1 MDNLN
6 AIYKHLWDNLQHF
19 KEETQGYVWYKEEV
33 PDEDLLPEEGQVGR
47 RLRIA
52 QSWIGEE
59 VFCFKKGKL
68 MLMYYGRGSRD
79 GQVWIQESEYNGIF
93 HPRKEE
99 IKKRFAIGANWYCA
113 PDSHWAT
120 HQWTTKKSIS
130 IDNHPEFR
138 FQHQRLMLALQGQ
151 EVERKCSEAMEWI
164 RS

>member
-6 AIYKHLWDNLQHF
+6 AIYKHLWDNLRF
-19 KEETQGYVWYKEEV
+19 FEEETTGFVWHKELV

-47 RLRIA
+47 RLRIN
-52 QSWIGEE
+52 QHWIGEE

-68 MLMYYGRGSRD
+68 MLMYYDRD
-79 GQVWIQESEYNGIF
+79 NNNERIWIQESGYSGIL

-99 IKKRFAIGANWYCA
+99 IKKRFAIRADWYCA
-113 PDSHWAT
+113 PGSHWAT
-120 HQWTTKKSIS
+120 HQWMVKKSIG
-130 IDNHPEFR
+130 IDSHPEFR
-138 FQHQRLMLALQGQ
+138 FQHGRLMLALQGQ